1 VAGSRLDSAG
11 SIKMKTLDDALLLL
25 QRVNGLVEQ
34 YAMAVKNGQPSGAFL
49 MTFRRTLPSLAA
61 NLKAQFG
68 LIAEQVVAL
77 NLSATRGASEAVRVR
92 TMREGMALLKQ
103 ALEIAMVQTK
113 ARHTVTDE
121 PQPTK
126 GRDDVP

>member
-25 QRVNGLVEQ
+25 QRLNGLVEQ
-34 YAMAVKNGQPSGAFL
+34 YAMAVKNGQPSSTFL

-77 NLSATRGASEAVRVR
+77 NLSASRGASEAVRVR

-126 GRDDVP
+126 GRDGEP